1 MKRFPKISGDNS
13 GHFRVLWETLFRDP
27 RKTPEKRPVM
37 FSGPKS
43 SQEFWELGARL
54 YTMAAKQIKS
64 LELHYTMIQLL

>member
-43 SQEFWELGARL
+43 SWEFWE